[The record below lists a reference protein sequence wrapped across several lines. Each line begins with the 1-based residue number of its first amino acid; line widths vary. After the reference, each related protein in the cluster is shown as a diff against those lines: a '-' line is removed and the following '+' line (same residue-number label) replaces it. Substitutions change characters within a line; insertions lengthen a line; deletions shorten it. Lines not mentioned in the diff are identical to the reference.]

1 MTTEPLVDS
10 PAPQLS
16 SPTRPMY
23 WSIRREIWEN
33 RSIYA
38 APVVCACITLFGF
51 LVSAITLPH
60 RMRLAMG
67 DPAKLHS
74 VVAMPY
80 DTAAGLILVTAFL
93 VGFFYCLDALHGERR
108 DRSILF
114 WKSLPVSDLTTV
126 LSKLA
131 IPMVVLPAVSWVAT
145 VATQLIMLVMR
156 GSGAPWG
163 EVAGSWPMI
172 LYHLLTVHSL
182 YYAPI
187 FAWLLLVSAWARRMP
202 FLWAFLPIA
211 AVAIVERIAFRSS
224 YFAHMLGSRISGDME
239 MKGAP
244 MLGYFMPLDFF
255 TKPGLWIGFLV
266 AAVFIAVAV
275 RLRRLHGPI

>member
-1 MTTEPLVDS
+1 MKTQT
-10 PAPQLS
+10 
-16 SPTRPMY
+16 MF
-23 WSIRREIWEN
+23 WSIRRELWET
-33 RSIYA
+33 RSIA
-38 APVVCACITLFGF
+38 IAPVAVAAVVVFAF
-51 LVSAITLPH
+51 LVSTFAGSHAAQTTEMS
-60 RMRLAMG
+60 R
-67 DPAKLHS
+67 
-74 VVAMPY
+74 PY
-80 DTAAGLILVTAFL
+80 DFASILLMGVMFL
-93 VGFFYCLDALHGERR
+93 VSIFYCLDALNGERR

-131 IPMVVLPAVSWVAT
+131 IPMVVLPVVSWVAT
-145 VATQLIMLVMR
+145 VATQFIMLVMR

-211 AVAIVERIAFRSS
+211 AIAIVERIAFRSS

-255 TKPGLWIGFLV
+255 LKPGLWIGFAI
-266 AAVFIAVAV
+266 AAVFIAIAV